1 MTSKEVIADITLLG
15 ASVIWGGT
23 FPLIKVALRYSSPF
37 AFLALRFLVA
47 ASLLAVIFRK
57 EIVSASWGTLKA
69 GFLIGVFIF
78 IGYVTQ
84 TVGLEYTTAS
94 KSGFIT
100 GLYIVFTP
108 VLAYLILKTLLPKEQ
123 VFAVLLA
130 LLGLFL
136 LSGIEITGLRMGYGD
151 FLTLISAIAY
161 AFSIVLISKFTKK
174 YGSSIMATTQILTVW
189 VLCTLLW
196 VMIEPVSLPTS
207 TIVWAAVLFTAVFGT
222 SLAFLAQN
230 FAQKYTSPT
239 KAVII
244 FTAEPVFAFVFSFLL
259 LGETLSYEGIAGAAL
274 IVSGMLLS
282 EIRSRRD

>member
-1 MTSKEVIADITLLG
+1 MTSKEGIADITLLG
-15 ASVIWGGT
+15 ASIIWGGT
-23 FPLIKVALRYSSPF
+23 FPLIKVALQYSSPF
-37 AFLALRFLVA
+37 AFLALRFLIA
-47 ASLLAVIFRK
+47 ASLLAAIFRR
-57 EIVSASWGTLKA
+57 EIMSASMGALKA
-69 GFLIGVFIF
+69 GFIIGVFIF

-108 VLAYLILKTLLPKEQ
+108 VLALFILKTLLPKEQ

-136 LSGIEITGLRMGYGD
+136 LSGIEITGLHMGYGD

-174 YGSSIMATTQILTVW
+174 YDTSIMATTQILTVW

-196 VMIEPVSLPTS
+196 VVIEPVSLPTS
-207 TIVWAAVLFTAVFGT
+207 TIVWAAVLFTAIFGT

-244 FTAEPVFAFVFSFLL
+244 FTAEPVFAFIFSFLL
-259 LGETLSYEGIAGAAL
+259 LGETLSFEGFAGAAL

-282 EIRSRRD
+282 EIRLRRN